1 MKIHNII
8 FTGFLFFMFLVFPL
22 MTRAQ
27 VSSPAIPEALTE
39 EEVRLFIDDYTKR
52 FTKMDLEAYM
62 ELFSSEAVENR
73 ALPYADIRVA
83 YRRTIQGT
91 HSIQYDVKI
100 YSIQTY
106 AKRAF
111 VSGRYQIIQTLKG
124 GRGRTFKGNIQWLLT
139 REGRALKVKEINYG
153 IDH

>member
-1 MKIHNII
+1 MKYYTILFI
-8 FTGFLFFMFLVFPL
+8 GFLSLISSFPL
-22 MTRAQ
+22 ITRAQ
-27 VSSPAIPEALTE
+27 VSSPSVPEALTE

-52 FTKMDLEAYM
+52 FTKMDFEAYM
-62 ELFSSEAVENR
+62 DLFSSEAVENR

-83 YRRTIQGT
+83 YRRTIQGS

-106 AKRAF
+106 ARSAF
-111 VSGRYQIIQTLKG
+111 ASGRYQITQTLKG
-124 GRGRTFKGNIQWLLT
+124 GGVKTFKGNIQWVLA
-139 REGRALKVKEINYG
+139 REGRALKIKEINYG

>member
-1 MKIHNII
+1 MKCHTILFI
-8 FTGFLFFMFLVFPL
+8 GFLSLMLSFPL

-27 VSSPAIPEALTE
+27 VSSPAIPEAATE
-39 EEVRLFIDDYTKR
+39 GEVRLFIEDYTKR

-62 ELFSSEAVENR
+62 DLFSMEAIEKR

-106 AKRAF
+106 AKSAF
-111 VSGRYQIIQTLKG
+111 VSGRYQITQTLKR
-124 GRGRTFKGNIQWLLT
+124 GRGRTFQGNIQWLLT